1 VMSKFGNTWDAR
13 IKLVHVYVCVP
24 WCIIVVVAGDTY
36 LRCAG
41 ICRKMVILAAR
52 KDVCIV

>member
-1 VMSKFGNTWDAR
+1 MSKFGNTWDAR